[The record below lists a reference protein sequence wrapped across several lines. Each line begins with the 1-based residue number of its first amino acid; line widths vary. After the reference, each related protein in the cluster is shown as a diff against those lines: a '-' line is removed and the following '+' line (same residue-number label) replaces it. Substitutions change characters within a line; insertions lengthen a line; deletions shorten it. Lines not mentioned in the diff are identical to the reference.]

1 MIVLKDDLNQ
11 SDMCNPSQKVMDL
24 HSHIDEIND
33 LDNRGERICRPLFS
47 HSSFSYALNLDKEVW
62 LKDWDGKEEF
72 FYCAFTHHNQK
83 LWPNHINLIS
93 DKVLDGVKDEKGYL
107 LFDNTLEG
115 NRVDG
120 EWFIEPFYKS
130 MKELELPYDRVIFIT
145 NNYIAEK
152 THDEWFENQNLYKE
166 KMKLIAFM
174 WDVYHVRN
182 IIRDGHLPSKVDI
195 EEEIKYKKINV
206 EYIKYFMK
214 VNRTNRPERNIFML
228 FMNYHKLFDKSLIS
242 FPTLPDEWYPNGFE
256 KYLTDDNV
264 NNLRLKVPFDIDKTD
279 ETNHGDAG
287 SGEGFFNADLPFQPV
302 HYKNSF
308 ISIIFCAFPFEK
320 NACHLHTSTINPI
333 YCGHP
338 FVQFGPYKALEV
350 MKERGFK
357 TFNKWWD
364 ESYDDEPDGWKR
376 FQKVMDVTLELSK
389 LSQKE
394 LLEIYI
400 DMKEVLQHNVDLITN
415 FDVKSELY
423 DRIFDE

>member
-1 MIVLKDDLNQ
+1 M
-11 SDMCNPSQKVMDL
+11 
-24 HSHIDEIND
+24 
-33 LDNRGERICRPLFS
+33 
-47 HSSFSYALNLDKEVW
+47 
-62 LKDWDGKEEF
+62 
-72 FYCAFTHHNQK
+72 
-83 LWPNHINLIS
+83 
-93 DKVLDGVKDEKGYL
+93 DGVKARKGYL

-130 MKELELPYDRVIFIT
+130 MRELELPPDRVIFIT

-152 THDEWFENQNLYKE
+152 THDEWFENQNVYKE

-174 WDVYHVRN
+174 WDVYHARN

-195 EEEIKYKKINV
+195 EEEIKYKTARLDNMKH
-206 EYIKYFMK
+206 FMK
-214 VNRTNRPERNIFML
+214 VNRTNRQERNIFML
-228 FMNYHKLFDKSLIS
+228 FMNYHKLLSKSLIS
-242 FPTLPDEWYPNGFE
+242 FPVLPDEWYPKGFE

-264 NNLRLKVPFDIDKTD
+264 NDLRSKVPFDIDSTD
-279 ETNHGDAG
+279 ETNHGNAG
-287 SGEGFFNADLPFQPV
+287 LGEGFFDADLPFQPV

-357 TFNKWWD
+357 TFDKWWD
-364 ESYDDEPDGWKR
+364 ESYDNEPDGWKR
-376 FQKVMDVTLELSK
+376 FQKVMDITLELSK

-394 LLEIYI
+394 LLDIYI
-400 DMKEVLQHNVDLITN
+400 DMKEVLQHNTDLISN
-415 FDVKSELY
+415 FDVKFELH
-423 DRIFDE
+423 DRILDE